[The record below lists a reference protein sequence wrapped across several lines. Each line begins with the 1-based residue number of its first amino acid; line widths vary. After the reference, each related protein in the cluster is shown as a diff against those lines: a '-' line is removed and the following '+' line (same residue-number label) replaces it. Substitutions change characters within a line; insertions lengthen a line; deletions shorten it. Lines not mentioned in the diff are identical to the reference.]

1 MKYLTFSESGLY
13 FGHLDG
19 VERRIVVIKRFVVF
33 FSLCFLL
40 LQSAHSHCQV
50 PCGIYYDEARVA
62 MMNEH
67 AQTII
72 KSIES
77 IKSEDINNA
86 RNVRWVITRD
96 HHADKIVNLVCDY
109 FLLQRVKK
117 TDDNYDSLLKA
128 LHAIMLAAISV
139 KQNPTSDA
147 ATSLVNKINVF
158 SNLYFKPTS
167 DPWE

>member
-1 MKYLTFSESGLY
+1 MKNIALPIVLAVVALGFSPATQQE
-13 FGHLDG
+13 
-19 VERRIVVIKRFVVF
+19 VK
-33 FSLCFLL
+33 
-40 LQSAHSHCQV
+40 AHCQV
-50 PCGIYYDEARVA
+50 PCGIYNDKARVA

-77 IKSEDINNA
+77 IKSENINNA

-117 TDDNYDSLLKA
+117 TDDNYDSRLKA

-139 KQNPTSDA
+139 KQKPTSDA

-158 SNLYFKPTS
+158 SNMYFKPTS
-167 DPWE
+167 DPYE